1 METSFGKRKNA
12 AKTNNRN
19 IRGSIVSAAVAI
31 EREMREF
38 IPTAVRRAG
47 TAKVVALFADATP
60 RAVENWSEGQNLPS
74 APALISMAR
83 HIPELK
89 AKVLE
94 WLDAEQ
100 AANDRDPSQVLN
112 EIQRLLQDRTR

>member
-1 METSFGKRKNA
+1 M
-12 AKTNNRN
+12 
-19 IRGSIVSAAVAI
+19 SAAVAI

-38 IPTAVRRAG
+38 LPVAVRRAG
-47 TAKVVALFADATP
+47 PAKVVALFADATP
-60 RAVENWSEGQNLPS
+60 RSVENWCEGQNLPS

-94 WLDAEQ
+94 WLDASTG
-100 AANDRDPSQVLN
+100 DSGDDPARVLN
-112 EIQRLLQDRTR
+112 EIQRLLQGAQR

>member
-1 METSFGKRKNA
+1 MSFGSDDEKPPKHSGIAVNA
-12 AKTNNRN
+12 VLK
-19 IRGSIVSAAVAI
+19 I
-31 EREMREF
+31 EREMRDF

-60 RAVENWSEGQNLPS
+60 RSVENWSEGSNLPS

-94 WLDAEQ
+94 WLDASTG
-100 AANDRDPSQVLN
+100 DSGDDPSRVLN
-112 EIQRLLQDRTR
+112 EIQRLLQARTK